1 MSILLLGAG
10 GQVGREVADRLAP
23 GDKALTRSALDI
35 TQAAE
40 LAAMLDAQRPRVVI
54 NAAAYTAVDRAE
66 TEVAAAFAV
75 NADGPGHL
83 AAACA
88 QRGIALLHLSTDYV
102 FDGRATAPY
111 RRADAVN
118 PVSVYGRSKAEGER
132 RIREVLPEHLILR
145 VSWVFGLHG
154 GNFVKTMLRLAET
167 RDELRVVDD
176 QFGGPTPA
184 AAIAEALVALAR
196 RVIAGQSLPWG
207 CFHYQGTPTVS
218 WHAFAK
224 TVFAEALRMGVL
236 KRAPRLIPIR
246 TTEYPTPA
254 ARPLSSRFDLSDT
267 TAELGLQA
275 PDWRTALHGLLPAL
289 KVTL

>member
-10 GQVGREVADRLAP
+10 GQVGREVVDRLGP
-23 GDKALTRSALDI
+23 EDKALTRSALDI
-35 TQAAE
+35 TQPAAV
-40 LAAMLDAQRPRVVI
+40 AAALDAQRPRVVI
-54 NAAAYTAVDRAE
+54 NAAAYTAVDQAE
-66 TEVAAAFAV
+66 TDVEAAFAV
-75 NADGPGHL
+75 NAEGPGLL

-102 FDGRATAPY
+102 FDGLASTPY
-111 RRADAVN
+111 RRTDAVN

-132 RIREVLPEHLILR
+132 RIREALSEHLILR

-196 RVIAGQSLPWG
+196 RIIGGQALPWG
-207 CFHYQGTPTVS
+207 CFHYQGAPTVS
-218 WHAFAK
+218 WRA
-224 TVFAEALRMGVL
+224 FAEAVL
-236 KRAPRLIPIR
+236 AEAEQSGLIGRAPRVIAIR
-246 TTEYPTPA
+246 TAEYPTPA
-254 ARPLSSRFDLSDT
+254 ARPLSSRFDLLDT
-267 TAELGLQA
+267 VNELGLQA
-275 PDWRTALHGLLPAL
+275 PDWRAALHDLLPAL
-289 KVTL
+289 KMTR